1 MKFNATKLN
10 FSLTEIVDQ
19 KLSFV
24 LKKGR
29 GVIAV
34 EMYLFY
40 FRAFRGNG
48 GKGVWL
54 QELYI
59 RLNVSLNY
67 SKNE

>member
-1 MKFNATKLN
+1 M
-10 FSLTEIVDQ
+10 
-19 KLSFV
+19 
-24 LKKGR
+24 
-29 GVIAV
+29 

-40 FRAFRGNG
+40 FGAFRGNG